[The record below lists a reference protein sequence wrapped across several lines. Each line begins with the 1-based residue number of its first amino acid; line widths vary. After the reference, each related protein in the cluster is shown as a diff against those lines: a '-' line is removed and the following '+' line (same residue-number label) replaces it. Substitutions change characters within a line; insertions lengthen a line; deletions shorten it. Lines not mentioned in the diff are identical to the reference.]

1 MRAVASRVA
10 SRVHHFSAC
19 RRTLVRSVASR
30 VASRVHHFSACRR
43 TLVRAGE
50 L

>member
-1 MRAVASRVA
+1 MRA
-10 SRVHHFSAC
+10 
-19 RRTLVRSVASR
+19 

-43 TLVRAGE
+43 TLVRAVASRVASRVHAGE